1 MMTNDV
7 PQTVTPE
14 QVEYIKS
21 KLSDPYWRLTSGEI
35 YKIIIKGEKSD
46 DDLVIPFKPNR
57 PQRRFIKRMHHRNL
71 ILKARQLGF
80 TTLISIMWLDHA
92 QYNPNS
98 RCAIIAQDKPAA
110 EMIFRD
116 KVKFAYENQPAFI
129 LEMFPLKEENKSEI
143 VFGHNN
149 SSVRVATSAR
159 SGTTHRLHVSE
170 FGKICAKFPLK
181 AREVITGSIPSVPVS
196 GIAIIEST
204 AEGQEGSFYDMTM
217 EALKLIDE
225 KRELGLKDW
234 LIHFFAWW
242 HAPDYQMNP
251 EGIFITD
258 KDHAYFDKVEADM
271 HTTITI
277 YQRAWYVATRKADF
291 AGSEEMMWQ
300 EYPSSPAEA
309 FQQSTEGCYYAQQM
323 TNMRK
328 QGRILKI
335 PKLDLPVF
343 TFWDIGNSDGCAIW
357 FMQIVGMEYRFIDYY
372 EAHGETIAHYYKML
386 QDKNYIWGKHF
397 FPHDAAHERLSN
409 DNKSISEMFAD
420 KGLRNIEIVPR
431 IENIND
437 GIQQTR
443 EAMQEVYIDIESCE
457 LGIKRL
463 DNYKKKW
470 NERQGRWGNE
480 PNHDINSEGADSFR
494 GFAQAKALGLIKAA
508 GQNKPKSRKSNNW
521 RTA

>member
-1 MMTNDV
+1 MKMNDL
-7 PQTVTPE
+7 PQEVTPE
-14 QVEYIKS
+14 QIEFIKS
-21 KLSDPYWRLTSGEI
+21 KLSDPYWRITSGML
-35 YKIIIKGEKSD
+35 YKIIIKGEKAD
-46 DDLVIPFKPNR
+46 DDLTIWFKPNR
-57 PQRRFIKRMHHRNL
+57 AQRRFIKRMHHRNL

-80 TTLISIMWLDHA
+80 TTLIAIMWLDHA

-116 KVKFAYENQPAFI
+116 KVKFAYENQPEFI
-129 LEMFPLKEENKSEI
+129 RAMFPLKEENKSEI
-143 VFGHNN
+143 VFAHNN

-181 AREVITGSIPSVPVS
+181 AREVITGSIPSVPAS

-217 EALKLIDE
+217 EAMNLLDE
-225 KRELGLKDW
+225 KRDLGIKDW
-234 LIHFFAWW
+234 LLHFYAWW
-242 HAPDYQMNP
+242 QAPDYQLNP
-251 EGIFITD
+251 AGIVITD
-258 KDHAYFDKVEADM
+258 KDNAYFDSIEAIM
-271 HTTITI
+271 RTTITI

-291 AGSEEMMWQ
+291 AGSDEMMWQ
-300 EYPSSPAEA
+300 EYPSTIIES

-328 QGRILKI
+328 QGRLLKI
-335 PKLDLPVF
+335 PKLDIPVF

-372 EAHGETIAHYYKML
+372 EDHGQTIAHYYKVL
-386 QDKNYIWGKHF
+386 QDKNYIWDKHF
-397 FPHDAAHERLSN
+397 MPHDADHERFSD
-409 DNKSISEMFAD
+409 DNKSVKQMFED
-420 KGLRNIEIVPR
+420 KGLRNIEIVDR
-431 IENIND
+431 ISNIND
-437 GIQQTR
+437 GIQLTR
-443 EAMQEVYIDIESCE
+443 EAMQESYIDIEACAE
-457 LGIKRL
+457 GIKRL

-470 NERQGRWGNE
+470 NERQGRWSDE
-480 PNHDINSEGADSFR
+480 PNHDANSEGADGFR
-494 GFAQAKALGLIKAA
+494 QFAQAKALNLIKVA
-508 GQNKPKSRKSNNW
+508 GQNKPKPRKAGSW